1 MTKKSQKIRISG
13 LLAPYWKSMLLGVM
27 AAVASAGLD
36 LLQPWPLK
44 FVIDYV
50 VGTKTPPQWLPAD
63 RFLVLNSAALAIVA
77 VAVLAPIA
85 SYLENVLTTS
95 VGQWVTHDLR
105 TTLYDHVQRLSLTYH
120 DNSRTGDLVSR
131 VTSDIDTIQ
140 NFITSTLLGA
150 LIDMVTLAG

>member
-1 MTKKSQKIRISG
+1 
-13 LLAPYWKSMLLGVM
+13 M
-27 AAVASAGLD
+27 AACR
-36 LLQPWPLK
+36 Q
-44 FVIDYV
+44 I
-50 VGTKTPPQWLPAD
+50 
-63 RFLVLNSAALAIVA
+63 LVLNIAAASIVA
-77 VAVLAPIA
+77 IAVLGAIA

-140 NFITSTLLGA
+140 SFITSTLLDA
-150 LIDMVTLAG
+150 FIDMLTLAGMIVIMSAINFKFTLVALAIAPFLFAFVYKYTHAIKTLTRAV